1 MGATSSCQILEKFSC
16 ALQWIMETKYQVA
29 GMSHILDD
37 FLFVGPPKSDKCQQ
51 DLDKF
56 LTLCSILGVPIKA
69 KKNCST
75 YCCHHHIRYRGIYG
89 IPTTTRKN

>member
-1 MGATSSCQILEKFSC
+1 
-16 ALQWIMETKYQVA
+16 METKYQVA
-29 GMSHILDD
+29 DMPHILDD

-69 KKNCST
+69 KKKCST
-75 YCCHHHIRYRGIYG
+75 YCYYHHIRYRGIYG
-89 IPTTTRKN
+89 MPTTSRKK

>member
-1 MGATSSCQILEKFSC
+1 
-16 ALQWIMETKYQVA
+16 METKYQVA

-69 KKNCST
+69 EKNCST
-75 YCCHHHIRYRGIYG
+75 YCCYHHIRYRGRFLQYG
-89 IPTTTRKN
+89 MPTTTRKN